1 MTTFKYNHDIAF
13 YEGGRFSAIV
23 AGKAHALAPVKIRH
37 VALLCFKIK
46 K

>member
-1 MTTFKYNHDIAF
+1 MNIKVAIEEH
-13 YEGGRFSAIV
+13 GGRFSAIV